1 MDVTGAPRIAACL
14 FWPCFFCLVCVGRVV
29 VSLWVL
35 ARAVLRWAVA
45 ACSSPMRVC
54 TTDSNGRACSDA
66 EFLRIFSNSGRINSS
81 RGDGESS
88 DSGTDVPENVW
99 DLCLKPN
106 YAHISRT

>member
-1 MDVTGAPRIAACL
+1 MDVTWAPRIAACL

-54 TTDSNGRACSDA
+54 TTDSNVQRHRVFAY
-66 EFLRIFSNSGRINSS
+66 LLKL
-81 RGDGESS
+81 
-88 DSGTDVPENVW
+88 GTNKLEQT
-99 DLCLKPN
+99 
-106 YAHISRT
+106 RR